1 MNVIQAVL
9 KEQAEKQQ
17 AEEKRLQ
24 AEQEEISRL
33 LRPKGRRRKPRP
45 EVEEEEPSFYQKH
58 KKYMYVA
65 TGGTTATLLVA
76 VFALW
81 LYNVLNS

>member
-1 MNVIQAVL
+1 MNGIQAVL
-9 KEQAEKQQ
+9 KEQAEMQL

-45 EVEEEEPSFYQKH
+45 EMEEEEPSFYQRH
-58 KKYMYVA
+58 KKSVYVA
-65 TGGTTATLLVA
+65 TGGTTLLVA